1 MKNTQKGPGKNNS
14 SAKSNSQMKA
24 GYMLN
29 GDAVQLEQVKVR
41 IQHIM
46 DTSLL
51 LNSSLQTE
59 RVLAF
64 SLDVVM
70 EVMQAEASSLLLI
83 DKDTGELVFE
93 VARGGKGVGPKLK
106 EHQVR
111 LKPGEGIAGQVAQS
125 GETLLVENVEQ
136 DKNWAGRVDA
146 SFGFKTA
153 SIMCVPLKVKGG
165 VIGVLEVLNK
175 KEGGYFNNSDLEY
188 LTLLANQIAIAIDNA
203 RVYGEL
209 EKANAELE
217 KWNETLQVKV
227 EERTTELQKT
237 NEELK
242 KLDQMKGEFLN
253 VVAHDIRS
261 PLTAIF
267 GFADLIIESK
277 ENLTELQL
285 QGITVI
291 FREIKRLNRLI
302 DDLLSFAR
310 MESGG
315 LQFNMSSVDMTEI
328 FDHAYDVFS
337 GEAKIKEVNIVKKI
351 PDEKFIVHGDSNK
364 LAQVAANFIS
374 NAMKFTPRNGTV
386 TIRAEKIEKA
396 GKTLFKFIVEDTG
409 AGIPKEDLGLI
420 FEKFKQSSSKETKKT
435 KGTGLGL
442 YICNEF
448 ITNHGGEVGVES
460 EYGHGAKFYFIL
472 PSHAASK

>member
-1 MKNTQKGPGKNNS
+1 MKNTKKNQHSTNNS
-14 SAKSNSQMKA
+14 PQSKSTDQAN
-24 GYMLN
+24 YMLE
-29 GDAVQLEQVKVR
+29 GDAGQLEQVKVR

-70 EVMQAEASSLLLI
+70 EVMQAEASSLLLT

-106 EHQVR
+106 EHKVR

-125 GETLLVENVEQ
+125 GEPLLVENVAQ

-146 SFGFKTA
+146 SFGFKTT
-153 SIMCVPLKVKGG
+153 SIMCVPLKVKGD

-175 KEGGYFNNSDLEY
+175 KEGGYFNNTDLEY
-188 LTLLANQIAIAIDNA
+188 LTLLANQIAVAIDNA

-209 EKANAELE
+209 EKANEELE
-217 KWNETLQVKV
+217 NWNETLQLKV
-227 EERTTELQKT
+227 NERTKELQKT

-242 KLDQMKGEFLN
+242 KLDKMKGEFLN

-267 GFADLIIESK
+267 GFADLILESK
-277 ENLTELQL
+277 DNLTEMQL
-285 QGITVI
+285 QGVTII
-291 FREIKRLNRLI
+291 FKEVKRLNRLI

-310 MESGG
+310 MESGC
-315 LQFNMSSVDMTEI
+315 LQFNMSSVDMKEI
-328 FDHAYDVFS
+328 FNHASDVFS
-337 GEAKIKEVNIVKKI
+337 GEAKIKEVNLVKNI
-351 PDEKFIVHGDSNK
+351 PDEKYIVHGDNNK

-386 TIRAEKIEKA
+386 TISAKKINKS
-396 GKTLFKFIVEDTG
+396 GKTFFKFIIEDTG

-442 YICNEF
+442 YICKEF

-460 EYGHGAKFYFIL
+460 DYGHGAKFFFTL
-472 PSHAASK
+472 PSYEDSK